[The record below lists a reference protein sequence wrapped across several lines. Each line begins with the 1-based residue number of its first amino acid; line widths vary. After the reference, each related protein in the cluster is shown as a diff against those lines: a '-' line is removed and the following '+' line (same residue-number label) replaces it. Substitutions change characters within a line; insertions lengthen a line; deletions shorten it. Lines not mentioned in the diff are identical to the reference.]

1 MAGVVSSTEDQVS
14 WFCSVFFHFAANFQ
28 SIQIQMLLSSSIST
42 FPLLLF
48 LFIFGFKFLWQWET
62 KTWFS
67 ELVLR
72 VWVVPSSWHLP
83 PLVAQTLRHIGSRA
97 PWRAHLGVATLGIHQ
112 MYCLK
117 QKKVELQRQL
127 KVFIIEKPPL
137 SQPALP
143 PPPCFYSFCPMDDPW
158 KEECYLIRQ
167 LHNKESRLSSRI
179 FILTFPPNDTSVSSP
194 PTWHWAKA
202 QAPLSRLA
210 ALSLDAA
217 SRCSVAWVIQLIS
230 RRSKNSE

>member
-14 WFCSVFFHFAANFQ
+14 WFFSVFFHFAANFQ

-83 PLVAQTLRHIGSRA
+83 PLVAQTLRHIGPRA
-97 PWRAHLGVATLGIHQ
+97 PWRAHLGVATLGRENILCWFISCVVLSRKEWN
-112 MYCLK
+112 YKGNWKCSLK
-117 QKKVELQRQL
+117 NLLCHSRPSHRLLAFTPSVRWTIPEKKSVN
-127 KVFIIEKPPL
+127 
-137 SQPALP
+137 
-143 PPPCFYSFCPMDDPW
+143 
-158 KEECYLIRQ
+158 LIRQ
-167 LHNKESRLSSRI
+167 LHI
-179 FILTFPPNDTSVSSP
+179 
-194 PTWHWAKA
+194 
-202 QAPLSRLA
+202 
-210 ALSLDAA
+210 
-217 SRCSVAWVIQLIS
+217 
-230 RRSKNSE
+230 